1 MRNALWSMVVGGI
14 VGALLWTGPV
24 GAQPFPGGLP
34 RCLAEL
40 AKTTAELEACRATAE
55 QLFPATGQTSCWDP
69 ADTTLPIR
77 SIACTGTGQDGD
89 IQAGATLSYTDN
101 RDGTITDNNTDLV
114 WEKKSDDGMIHDK
127 DTTYLWADAFAVH
140 IAGLNTAPCFAGFCD
155 WRLPNVK
162 ELLSIVNYEN
172 GFPAISSEFNSNCT
186 ASCGVTTCSYTAAG
200 EYGSSTSFAAD
211 PSAVW
216 LVNFS
221 NGFTGL
227 NDKISASPFHV
238 RAVRGGR

>member
-40 AKTTAELEACRATAE
+40 AKTTAELEVCRATAE
-55 QLFPATGQTSCWDP
+55 QLFPATGQTSCWDSTFP
-69 ADTTLPIR
+69 FSP
-77 SIACTGTGQDGD
+77 IACMGTGQDGD
-89 IQAGATLSYTDN
+89 IQAGAALSYTDN
-101 RDGTITDNNTDLV
+101 GNGT
-114 WEKKSDDGMIHDK
+114 IHDK

-140 IAGLNTAPCFAGFCD
+140 IAGLNTTPCFAGFCD
-155 WRLPNVK
+155 WRLPNIK
-162 ELLSIVNYEN
+162 ELQSIVNYQN
-172 GFPAISSEFNSNCT
+172 FSPAVSSEFNSNCT
-186 ASCGVTTCSYTAAG
+186 ASCGVTTCSCTAAG